1 MSPSLRTSRLRP
13 TRLQRSIVPLP
24 IWRLSMYKIGM
35 TTTAEDLRYPV
46 GRFTPSPGAAE
57 ARRLAI
63 EQIAALPVRM
73 LDAVARLN
81 EAQLDT
87 PYRPGG
93 WTVRQVVHHVAD
105 SHMNGFNRIKLALT
119 EENPTIKP
127 YDEKAFAELGDM
139 RLPVG
144 VSLDL
149 LTALH
154 ARWIA
159 IYEVLREEQ
168 FTRTFVH
175 PEYPE
180 PQTLDRHAQMYAWHS
195 RHHVAHITGLRAR
208 QGW

>member
-1 MSPSLRTSRLRP
+1 MRN
-13 TRLQRSIVPLP
+13 
-24 IWRLSMYKIGM
+24 
-35 TTTAEDLRYPV
+35 
-46 GRFTPSPGAAE
+46 
-57 ARRLAI
+57 
-63 EQIAALPVRM
+63 
-73 LDAVARLN
+73 AVSGLTD
-81 EAQLDT
+81 AQLDT
-87 PYRPGG
+87 PYRPDG

-105 SHMNGFNRIKLALT
+105 SHMNGFTRIKLALT

-127 YDEKAFAELGDM
+127 YNEKAFAELGDM
-139 RLPVG
+139 RLPIG

-159 IYEVLREEQ
+159 IYEVLREGQ
-168 FTRTFVH
+168 FTRTFIH

>member
-1 MSPSLRTSRLRP
+1 MMTS
-13 TRLQRSIVPLP
+13 
-24 IWRLSMYKIGM
+24 
-35 TTTAEDLRYPV
+35 ADDLRYPV
-46 GRFTPSPGAAE
+46 GRFTPSTLGGAAV
-57 ARRLAI
+57 RREAI

-73 LDAVARLN
+73 RDAVSGLTD
-81 EAQLDT
+81 AQLDT
-87 PYRPGG
+87 PYRPDGG
-93 WTVRQVVHHVAD
+93 TVRQVVHHVAD
-105 SHMNGFNRIKLALT
+105 SHMNGFTRIKLALT

-127 YDEKAFAELGDM
+127 YNEKAFAELGDM
-139 RLPVG
+139 RLPIG

-159 IYEVLREEQ
+159 IYEVLREGQ
-168 FTRTFVH
+168 FTRTFIH